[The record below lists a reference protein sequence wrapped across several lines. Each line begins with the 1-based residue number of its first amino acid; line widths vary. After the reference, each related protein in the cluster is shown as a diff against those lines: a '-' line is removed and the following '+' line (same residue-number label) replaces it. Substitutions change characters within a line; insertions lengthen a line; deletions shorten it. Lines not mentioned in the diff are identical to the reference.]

1 MSLTTEYSRMLLK
14 RATTSG
20 GTPTIPTGTTIDNTW
35 LPTDIMVG
43 ELFMNTATDQ
53 LWTRTNNGIVEISLS
68 GISSTN
74 SYTNLAYLSG
84 NTIQFGRTDIDPAYN
99 VDLTPILAAGTGPW
113 TAGTGTDSAVLIGS
127 GSIASA
133 ISTVAMG
140 YQTSATTFYS
150 HAIGYQTTA
159 SGLASHAEGGTLTVA
174 SGDYSHAEGSGTLAS
189 GNNSHSEGTNTS
201 ATTGNAHAEGA
212 TTLASG
218 GASHAEGSV
227 TVAGGISAHAE
238 GTSTTASGDY
248 SHAQGR
254 NSIASGTNSHAEGD
268 ATLSSGYASH
278 SEGAD
283 TIATGTTAHAEGN
296 TTYAYGE
303 YSHSQ
308 NKYTTALGDNSHAG
322 GSGNSAAPNRI
333 EAGGDTSF
341 IHFRQTLASGLS
353 GAYGDYST
361 ILGGTDHNI
370 GTGATSSAIFGGDL
384 NIVDVDVINSVVLGG
399 VGITADTSNTVY
411 TPNLNIGTLGG
422 GASVNTLGIDTNGN
436 VVTTVTANND
446 DIITGATQ
454 SDINGGTITLDAPS
468 GSIVITGVTG
478 GAVDATKLPLTGGT
492 MTGNIAMANGVD
504 ITGNGGNNVIDLQG
518 NLGQIL
524 VSTDNG
530 AKAAS
535 FLELGATSSELS
547 CFGGD
552 MFIYADDSLA
562 IGRKVSGTTLDEYI
576 LIQDG
581 GIELYTAVGQRSAH
595 FDSSD
600 VFIGNSISSSAES
613 GALQVR
619 NNASTTKSTAV
630 GVVNRAVFIGAQ
642 NSQMNASV
650 INSVVMGTDGIT
662 GTTSNT
668 TYVQNLDVSGN
679 LIGTPCDFSFA
690 VSDETTQ
697 IVTGTTTLTFF
708 APYAMTIT
716 DVYASLSVTG
726 STVSTFDINNNG
738 TTILSTKITVDANEF
753 HSNDATTPP
762 VISTAAVAQFDK
774 LTVDIDTAGTLAA
787 GAKIYIVGNRT

>member
-1 MSLTTEYSRMLLK
+1 MSITTEYSRMLLK
-14 RATTSG
+14 RGTTSG
-20 GTPTIPTGTTIDNTW
+20 ATPTIPTATTIDNTW
-35 LPTDIMVG
+35 IATDIMVG
-43 ELFMNTATDQ
+43 ELYMNTATDQ
-53 LWTRTNNGIVEISLS
+53 LWTRTANGIVEISLS

-74 SYTNLAYLSG
+74 SYTYTSYLSG
-84 NTIQFGRTDIDPAYN
+84 NTIQFGRTDLDPAYN
-99 VDLTPILAAGTGPW
+99 VDLTPILGGSFTGNTSGDCISDIYVSNIHSCSPLHINPLDEGDVFFGSTSGVTIDVINSRIGVGKEPDHVLDIVVGTGLLQLQDVSYGQLLYLSGNSTGLTQMVVSSDLQAGSIGVRGGADTVYTGYGDQGDMFMYSGIDSNGLNIISQP
-113 TAGTGTDSAVLIGS
+113 GTGTDDFIRFFAGQGAGAAGTPDLYIQGS
-127 GSIASA
+127 GATRGYVALGHDTPTEKLDVLGSIKMVDGNESN
-133 ISTVAMG
+133 G
-140 YQTSATTFYS
+140 YVLTSDAN
-150 HAIGYQTTA
+150 G
-159 SGLASHAEGGTLTVA
+159 V
-174 SGDYSHAEGSGTLAS
+174 GSWQVGA
-189 GNNSHSEGTNTS
+189 
-201 ATTGNAHAEGA
+201 GA
-212 TTLASG
+212 T
-218 GASHAEGSV
+218 
-227 TVAGGISAHAE
+227 
-238 GTSTTASGDY
+238 
-248 SHAQGR
+248 
-254 NSIASGTNSHAEGD
+254 
-268 ATLSSGYASH
+268 
-278 SEGAD
+278 
-283 TIATGTTAHAEGN
+283 
-296 TTYAYGE
+296 
-303 YSHSQ
+303 
-308 NKYTTALGDNSHAG
+308 
-322 GSGNSAAPNRI
+322 P
-333 EAGGDTSF
+333 
-341 IHFRQTLASGLS
+341 
-353 GAYGDYST
+353 
-361 ILGGTDHNI
+361 
-370 GTGATSSAIFGGDL
+370 
-384 NIVDVDVINSVVLGG
+384 
-399 VGITADTSNTVY
+399 
-411 TPNLNIGTLGG
+411 
-422 GASVNTLGIDTNGN
+422 
-436 VVTTVTANND
+436 
-446 DIITGATQ
+446 
-454 SDINGGTITLDAPS
+454 
-468 GSIVITGVTG
+468 
-478 GAVDATKLPLTGGT
+478 DATKLPLSGGT

-787 GAKIYIVGNRT
+787 GAKIYIVGTRT